1 MMQQVNIHGPGKVE
15 LDESKEPEPGPR
27 DAVVRVAACG
37 VCGTDVRYVRM
48 GGLCRPMPLGH
59 ELSGV
64 IESVGAE
71 VSDLTPGTR
80 VVLNPTASGNMIGNG
95 GSEGGFTQR
104 LLVRNAADGGSL
116 FPIPDDLP
124 MHLAALS
131 EPLGVGMN
139 AVNRAEVN
147 PGDKVAVFGA
157 GPIGLS
163 AIATLR
169 DRGVEDVVAIDLSP
183 RRLELAT
190 ALGAR
195 ATIHAVEQNPWVELK
210 KLHGEAPL
218 MGAPMAGTDA
228 YIEASGAGS
237 VITDVLQNA
246 KAESSLTVVALHEQ
260 SVNVSFLWV
269 MMKQMTIR
277 GAMEY
282 PADYTDAVELLTRWD
297 LSPMI
302 THRFPLE
309 QIGEAIDVA
318 TDPNAGGKVMIDIDK
333 EVGQ

>member
-64 IESVGAE
+64 IESVGVE
-71 VSDLTPGTR
+71 VSDLSPGTR

-95 GSEGGFTQR
+95 GSEGGFTQQ

-139 AVNRAEVN
+139 AVNRADVN

-169 DRGVEDVVAIDLSP
+169 DRGVDDVVAIDLSP
-183 RRLELAT
+183 QRLSLAT
-190 ALGAR
+190 ALGAQ
-195 ATIHAVEQNPWVELK
+195 ATINAGEQSPWVELK

-260 SVNVSFLWV
+260 PVHVSFLWV

-309 QIGEAIDVA
+309 RIGEAIEVA

-333 EVGQ
+333 EVG

>member
-71 VSDLTPGTR
+71 VSDLSPGTR

-95 GSEGGFTQR
+95 GSEGGFTQQ

-139 AVNRAEVN
+139 AVNRADVN

-183 RRLELAT
+183 RRLALAT
-190 ALGAR
+190 ALGAQ
-195 ATIHAVEQNPWVELK
+195 ATINAGEHNPWVELK

-228 YIEASGAGS
+228 YIEASGAAS

-309 QIGEAIDVA
+309 RIGEAIEVA
-318 TDPNAGGKVMIDIDK
+318 TDPNAGGKVMIDIDN
-333 EVGQ
+333 EVG

>member
-64 IESVGAE
+64 IESVGVE
-71 VSDLTPGTR
+71 VSDLSPGTR

-95 GSEGGFTQR
+95 GSEGGFTQQ
-104 LLVRNAADGGSL
+104 LLVRNAAEGGSL

-139 AVNRAEVN
+139 AVNRADVD

-169 DRGVEDVVAIDLSP
+169 DRGVDDVVAIDLSP
-183 RRLELAT
+183 RRLALAT

-195 ATIHAVEQNPWVELK
+195 ATINAGEQNPWVELK

-260 SVNVSFLWV
+260 PVHVSFLWV

-282 PADYTDAVELLTRWD
+282 PADYTDAIELLTRWD

-309 QIGEAIDVA
+309 RIGEAIEVA

-333 EVGQ
+333 EVG

>member
-1 MMQQVNIHGPGKVE
+1 MKQVNIHGPGKVQ
-15 LDESKEPEPGPR
+15 LDDADQREPGPR

-48 GGLCRPMPLGH
+48 GGLTRPMPIGH

-64 IESVGAE
+64 IESTGAE
-71 VSDLTPGTR
+71 VADLAPGTR
-80 VVLNPTASGNMIGNG
+80 VVLNPTASANMIGNG
-95 GSEGGFTQR
+95 GPEGGFTQQ
-104 LLVRNAADGGSL
+104 LLVRNAADGGCL

-124 MHLAALS
+124 MHLAALT

-139 AVNRAEVN
+139 AVDRSDVTS
-147 PGDKVAVFGA
+147 DDRVAVFGA

-169 DRGVEDVVAIDLSP
+169 DRGISDVVAIDLSP

-195 ATIHAVEQNPWVELK
+195 ATINASEQDPWVELK
-210 KLHGEAPL
+210 KLHGEEPL
-218 MGAPMAGTDA
+218 MGMPMAGTDVF
-228 YIEASGAGS
+228 IEASGAGK
-237 VITDVLQNA
+237 VITDVLQSS
-246 KAESSLTVVALHEQ
+246 KAESRLTVVALHEQ
-260 SVNVSFLWV
+260 PVNVSFLWV
-269 MMKQMTIR
+269 MMKQLTIR

-282 PADYTDAVELLTRWD
+282 PADYTDAIELLRRWD

-309 QIGEAIDVA
+309 RIGEAIEVA
-318 TDPNAGGKVMIDIDK
+318 TDPSAGGKVMVDIDK
-333 EVGQ
+333 EVH

>member
-1 MMQQVNIHGPGKVE
+1 MIQQANIHGPGQVA
-15 LDESKEPEPGPR
+15 LDESKVPEPGPR

-48 GGLCRPMPLGH
+48 GGLCRPMPIGH

-71 VSDLTPGTR
+71 VSDLAAGTR

-95 GSEGGFTQR
+95 GSEGGFTQQ

-116 FPIPDDLP
+116 FPIPDELP

-139 AVNRAEVN
+139 AVNRADVN
-147 PGDKVAVFGA
+147 PGDKIAVFGA

-183 RRLELAT
+183 RRLELAME
-190 ALGAR
+190 LGAR
-195 ATIHAVEQNPWVELK
+195 ATIHAGEQNPWVELK

-246 KAESSLTVVALHEQ
+246 KGESSLTVVALHEQ

-297 LSPMI
+297 LSAMI

-309 QIGEAIDVA
+309 RIGEAIEVA
-318 TDPNAGGKVMIDIDK
+318 TDPNVGGKVMIDIDQ

>member
-1 MMQQVNIHGPGKVE
+1 
-15 LDESKEPEPGPR
+15 
-27 DAVVRVAACG
+27 
-37 VCGTDVRYVRM
+37 
-48 GGLCRPMPLGH
+48 
-59 ELSGV
+59 
-64 IESVGAE
+64 
-71 VSDLTPGTR
+71 
-80 VVLNPTASGNMIGNG
+80 
-95 GSEGGFTQR
+95 
-104 LLVRNAADGGSL
+104 
-116 FPIPDDLP
+116 
-124 MHLAALS
+124 MHLAALT

-139 AVNRAEVN
+139 AVNRTDVDR
-147 PGDKVAVFGA
+147 GDKVAVFGA

-163 AIATLR
+163 AIAALR
-169 DRGVEDVVAIDLSP
+169 DRGIEDVVAVDLSS

-195 ATIHAVEQNPWVELK
+195 ATIQAGEQNPWVELK
-210 KLHGEAPL
+210 KLHGEATL

-237 VITDVLQNA
+237 VITEVLQNA
-246 KAESSLTVVALHEQ
+246 KAESCLTVVALHEQ

-282 PADYTDAVELLTRWD
+282 PADYGDAIELLTRWD

-302 THRFPLE
+302 THRYPLGRIE
-309 QIGEAIDVA
+309 EAIAVA
-318 TDPNAGGKVMIDIDK
+318 SDPNAGGKVMVDIDK

>member
-1 MMQQVNIHGPGKVE
+1 MMKQVNVHGPGRAQ
-15 LDESKEPEPGPR
+15 LDDAHEPQAGPR

-37 VCGTDVRYVRM
+37 ICGTDVRYVRM
-48 GGLCRPMPLGH
+48 GGLRRPMPLGH
-59 ELSGV
+59 ELAGV
-64 IESVGAE
+64 VESVGAE
-71 VSDLTPGTR
+71 VADLRPGMR

-95 GSEGGFTQR
+95 GSEGGFAAR
-104 LLVRNAADGGSL
+104 LLVRNAAAGGSL
-116 FPIPDDLP
+116 FPIPDGLA
-124 MHLAALS
+124 MHLAALT

-139 AVNRAEVN
+139 AVDRTGIGL
-147 PGDKVAVFGA
+147 GDKVAVFGA

-169 DRGVEDVVAIDLSP
+169 DRGVSDVVAVDLSP
-183 RRLELAT
+183 RRLGLAA

-195 ATIHAVEQNPWVELK
+195 ATINAVEEDPWVALK
-210 KLHGEAPL
+210 RLHGEAPL

-228 YIEASGAGS
+228 YIEASGAAK
-237 VITDVLQNA
+237 VITDVLQKA
-246 KAESSLTVVALHEQ
+246 KAESRLTVVALHEQ
-260 SVNVSFLWV
+260 PVHVSFLWV

-282 PADYTDAVELLTRWD
+282 PADYTDAIELLTRWD

-309 QIGEAIDVA
+309 RFDEALQVA
-318 TDPNAGGKVMIDIDK
+318 ADPNAGGKVMIEID
-333 EVGQ
+333 EGVS

>member
-1 MMQQVNIHGPGKVE
+1 MKQVNIHGPGKVQ
-15 LDESKEPEPGPR
+15 LDEAEKREPGPR

-48 GGLCRPMPLGH
+48 GGLTRPMPIGH

-64 IESVGAE
+64 IESTGAE
-71 VSDLTPGTR
+71 VSDLAPGTR
-80 VVLNPTASGNMIGNG
+80 VVLNPTVSANMIGNG
-95 GSEGGFTQR
+95 GPEGGFTQH
-104 LLVRNAADGGSL
+104 LLVRNAADGGCL

-139 AVNRAEVN
+139 AVDRSEVT
-147 PGDKVAVFGA
+147 PDDKVAVFGA

-169 DRGVEDVVAIDLSP
+169 DRGVSDVVAIDLSP

-195 ATIHAVEQNPWVELK
+195 ATINASEQDPWVELK
-210 KLHGEAPL
+210 RFHGEEPL
-218 MGAPMAGTDA
+218 MGMPMAATDVF
-228 YIEASGAGS
+228 IEASGAGK
-237 VITDVLQNA
+237 VITDVLQSG
-246 KAESSLTVVALHEQ
+246 KAESRLTVVALHEQ

-282 PADYTDAVELLTRWD
+282 PADYTDAIELLSRWD

-309 QIGEAIDVA
+309 RISEAIEVA
-318 TDPNAGGKVMIDIDK
+318 TDPNAGGKVMVDIDK
-333 EVGQ
+333 EVN

>member
-1 MMQQVNIHGPGKVE
+1 
-15 LDESKEPEPGPR
+15 
-27 DAVVRVAACG
+27 
-37 VCGTDVRYVRM
+37 M
-48 GGLCRPMPLGH
+48 GGLTRPMPLGH

-64 IESVGAE
+64 IESAGVE
-71 VSDLTPGTR
+71 VSDLAPGTR
-80 VVLNPTASGNMIGNG
+80 VVLNPTASANMIGNG
-95 GSEGGFTQR
+95 GPEGGFTQQ
-104 LLVRNAADGGSL
+104 LLVRNAADGGCL

-139 AVNRAEVN
+139 AVDRADVTSD
-147 PGDKVAVFGA
+147 DKVAVFGA

-169 DRGVEDVVAIDLSP
+169 DRGVSDVVAIDLSP

-195 ATIHAVEQNPWVELK
+195 ATINASEQDPWVELK

-228 YIEASGAGS
+228 YIEASGAGK

-246 KAESSLTVVALHEQ
+246 KAESRLIVVALHEQ

-282 PADYTDAVELLTRWD
+282 PADYTDAIQLLTRWD

-309 QIGEAIDVA
+309 RIGEAIEVA

-333 EVGQ
+333 EVG

>member
-1 MMQQVNIHGPGKVE
+1 MMKQVNIHGPGKVQ
-15 LDESKEPEPGPR
+15 LDDVDEPQPGPR

-48 GGLCRPMPLGH
+48 GGLTRRMPLGH
-59 ELSGV
+59 ELSGIV
-64 IESVGAE
+64 ESVGAE
-71 VSDLTPGTR
+71 VSDLTPGIR
-80 VVLNPTASGNMIGNG
+80 VILNPTASANMIGNG
-95 GSEGGFTQR
+95 GPEGGFTQY
-104 LLVRNAADGGSL
+104 LLVRNAADGGCL
-116 FPIPDDLP
+116 FPFPDELP
-124 MHLAALS
+124 MHLAALT

-139 AVNRAEVN
+139 AVDRADVK
-147 PGDKVAVFGA
+147 PDDKVAVFGA

-169 DRGVEDVVAIDLSP
+169 DRGISDVVAIDLSS
-183 RRLELAT
+183 RRLELAI

-195 ATIHAVEQNPWVELK
+195 ATINASEKDPWVELK

-218 MGAPMAGTDA
+218 MGVPMAGTDA
-228 YIEASGAGS
+228 YIEASGAGK

-246 KAESSLTVVALHEQ
+246 KAESRLIVVALHEQ

-282 PADYTDAVELLTRWD
+282 PADYRDAIELLTRWD

-309 QIGEAIDVA
+309 RIGEAIEVA

-333 EVGQ
+333 EVS

>member
-1 MMQQVNIHGPGKVE
+1 MKQVNIHGPGKVQ
-15 LDESKEPEPGPR
+15 LDEAEKREPGPR

-48 GGLCRPMPLGH
+48 GGLTRPMPIGH

-64 IESVGAE
+64 IESTGAE
-71 VSDLTPGTR
+71 VSDLAPGTR
-80 VVLNPTASGNMIGNG
+80 VVLNPTASANMIGNG
-95 GSEGGFTQR
+95 GPEGGFTQH
-104 LLVRNAADGGSL
+104 LLVRNAADGGCL

-139 AVNRAEVN
+139 AVDRSEVT
-147 PGDKVAVFGA
+147 PDDKVAVFGA

-169 DRGVEDVVAIDLSP
+169 DRGVSDVVAIDLSP

-195 ATIHAVEQNPWVELK
+195 ATINASEQDPWVELK
-210 KLHGEAPL
+210 RLHGEEPL
-218 MGAPMAGTDA
+218 MGMPMAATDVF
-228 YIEASGAGS
+228 IEASGAGK
-237 VITDVLQNA
+237 VITDVLQSG
-246 KAESSLTVVALHEQ
+246 KAESRLTVVALHEQ

-282 PADYTDAVELLTRWD
+282 PADYTDAIELLSRWD

-309 QIGEAIDVA
+309 RISEAIEVA
-318 TDPNAGGKVMIDIDK
+318 TDPNAGGKVMVDIDK
-333 EVGQ
+333 EVN

>member
-1 MMQQVNIHGPGKVE
+1 
-15 LDESKEPEPGPR
+15 
-27 DAVVRVAACG
+27 
-37 VCGTDVRYVRM
+37 
-48 GGLCRPMPLGH
+48 
-59 ELSGV
+59 
-64 IESVGAE
+64 
-71 VSDLTPGTR
+71 
-80 VVLNPTASGNMIGNG
+80 
-95 GSEGGFTQR
+95 
-104 LLVRNAADGGSL
+104 
-116 FPIPDDLP
+116 

-139 AVNRAEVN
+139 AVNRADVN

-169 DRGVEDVVAIDLSP
+169 DRGVDDVVAIDLSP
-183 RRLELAT
+183 RRLSLAT
-190 ALGAR
+190 ALGAQ
-195 ATIHAVEQNPWVELK
+195 ATINAGEQNPWVELK

-309 QIGEAIDVA
+309 RIGEAIEVA

-333 EVGQ
+333 EVG

>member
-1 MMQQVNIHGPGKVE
+1 
-15 LDESKEPEPGPR
+15 
-27 DAVVRVAACG
+27 
-37 VCGTDVRYVRM
+37 
-48 GGLCRPMPLGH
+48 
-59 ELSGV
+59 
-64 IESVGAE
+64 
-71 VSDLTPGTR
+71 
-80 VVLNPTASGNMIGNG
+80 
-95 GSEGGFTQR
+95 
-104 LLVRNAADGGSL
+104 
-116 FPIPDDLP
+116 

-139 AVNRAEVN
+139 AVNRADVS
-147 PGDKVAVFGA
+147 PCDKVAVFGA

-183 RRLELAT
+183 RRLDLAM

-195 ATIHAVEQNPWVELK
+195 ATIRADEQNPWVELK

-309 QIGEAIDVA
+309 RIGEAIEVA

-333 EVGQ
+333 EVG

>member
-1 MMQQVNIHGPGKVE
+1 MMKQANIHGPGKVQ
-15 LDESKEPEPGPR
+15 LDDADKREPGPR

-48 GGLCRPMPLGH
+48 GGLTRPMPIGH
-59 ELSGV
+59 ELAGI
-64 IESVGAE
+64 IESIGAE
-71 VSDLTPGTR
+71 VSGLAPGTR
-80 VVLNPTASGNMIGNG
+80 VVLNPTASANMIGNG
-95 GSEGGFTQR
+95 GPEGGFTQQ
-104 LLVRNAADGGSL
+104 LLVRNAADGGCL

-139 AVNRAEVN
+139 AVDRSEVTAD
-147 PGDKVAVFGA
+147 DKVAVFGA

-169 DRGVEDVVAIDLSP
+169 DRGIADVVAIDLSP

-195 ATIHAVEQNPWVELK
+195 ATINASEQDPWVELK
-210 KLHGEAPL
+210 KLHGEVPL
-218 MGAPMAGTDA
+218 MGMPMAGTDVF
-228 YIEASGAGS
+228 IEASGAGK
-237 VITDVLQNA
+237 VITDVLQSG
-246 KAESSLTVVALHEQ
+246 KAESRLTVVALHEQ

-282 PADYTDAVELLTRWD
+282 PADYNDAIELLTRWD

-302 THRFPLE
+302 THRFPLDR
-309 QIGEAIDVA
+309 IGEAIEVA
-318 TDPNAGGKVMIDIDK
+318 TDPNAGGKVMVDIDT
-333 EVGQ
+333 EVN

>member
-1 MMQQVNIHGPGKVE
+1 MKQANIHGPGKVQ
-15 LDESKEPEPGPR
+15 LDDADKREPGPR

-48 GGLCRPMPLGH
+48 GGLTRPMPIGH
-59 ELSGV
+59 ELAGI
-64 IESVGAE
+64 IESIGAE
-71 VSDLTPGTR
+71 VSGLAPGTR
-80 VVLNPTASGNMIGNG
+80 VVLNPTASANMIGNG
-95 GSEGGFTQR
+95 GPEGGFTQQ
-104 LLVRNAADGGSL
+104 LLVRNAADGGCL

-139 AVNRAEVN
+139 AVDRSEVTAD
-147 PGDKVAVFGA
+147 DKVAVFGA

-169 DRGVEDVVAIDLSP
+169 DRGIADVVAIDLSP

-190 ALGAR
+190 SLGAR
-195 ATIHAVEQNPWVELK
+195 ATINASEQDPWVELK
-210 KLHGEAPL
+210 KLHGEVPL
-218 MGAPMAGTDA
+218 MGMPMAGTDVF
-228 YIEASGAGS
+228 IEASGAGK
-237 VITDVLQNA
+237 VITDVLQSG
-246 KAESSLTVVALHEQ
+246 KAESRLTVVALHEQ

-282 PADYTDAVELLTRWD
+282 PADYNDAIELLTRWD

-302 THRFPLE
+302 THRFPLDR
-309 QIGEAIDVA
+309 IGEAIEVA
-318 TDPNAGGKVMIDIDK
+318 TDPNAGGKVMVDIDT
-333 EVGQ
+333 EVN

>member
-1 MMQQVNIHGPGKVE
+1 MKQVNIHGPGKVQ
-15 LDESKEPEPGPR
+15 LDDAEKREPGPR

-48 GGLCRPMPLGH
+48 GGLTRPMPIGH

-64 IESVGAE
+64 IESTGAE
-71 VSDLTPGTR
+71 VSDLAPGTR
-80 VVLNPTASGNMIGNG
+80 VVLNPTASANMIGNG
-95 GSEGGFTQR
+95 GPEGGFTQQ
-104 LLVRNAADGGSL
+104 LLVRNAADGGCL

-139 AVNRAEVN
+139 AVDRSEVT
-147 PGDKVAVFGA
+147 PDDKVAVFGA

-169 DRGVEDVVAIDLSP
+169 DRGVSDVVAIDLSP

-195 ATIHAVEQNPWVELK
+195 ATINASEQDPWVELK
-210 KLHGEAPL
+210 RLHGEEPL
-218 MGAPMAGTDA
+218 MGMPMAATDVF
-228 YIEASGAGS
+228 IEASGAGK
-237 VITDVLQNA
+237 VITHVLQSG
-246 KAESSLTVVALHEQ
+246 KAESRLTVVALHEQ

-282 PADYTDAVELLTRWD
+282 PADYTDAIELLSRWD

-309 QIGEAIDVA
+309 RISEAIEVA
-318 TDPNAGGKVMIDIDK
+318 TDPNAGGKVMVDIDK
-333 EVGQ
+333 EVN

>member
-1 MMQQVNIHGPGKVE
+1 MKQVNIHGPGKVQ
-15 LDESKEPEPGPR
+15 LDEAEKREPGPR

-48 GGLCRPMPLGH
+48 GGLTRPMPIGH

-64 IESVGAE
+64 IESTGAE
-71 VSDLTPGTR
+71 VSGLAPGTR
-80 VVLNPTASGNMIGNG
+80 VVLNPTASANMIGNG
-95 GSEGGFTQR
+95 GPEGGFTQQ
-104 LLVRNAADGGSL
+104 LLVRNAADGGCL

-139 AVNRAEVN
+139 AVDRSEVT
-147 PGDKVAVFGA
+147 PDDKVAVFGA

-169 DRGVEDVVAIDLSP
+169 DRGVSDVVAIDLSP

-195 ATIHAVEQNPWVELK
+195 ATINASEQDPWVELK
-210 KLHGEAPL
+210 RLHGEEPL
-218 MGAPMAGTDA
+218 MGMPMAATDVF
-228 YIEASGAGS
+228 IEASGAGK
-237 VITDVLQNA
+237 VITDVLQSG
-246 KAESSLTVVALHEQ
+246 KAESRLTVVALHEQ

-282 PADYTDAVELLTRWD
+282 PADYTDAIELLSRWD

-309 QIGEAIDVA
+309 RISEAIEVA
-318 TDPNAGGKVMIDIDK
+318 TDPNAGGKVMVDIDK
-333 EVGQ
+333 EVN

>member
-15 LDESKEPEPGPR
+15 LDESNEPEPGPR

-64 IESVGAE
+64 IESVGVE
-71 VSDLTPGTR
+71 VSDLSPGTR

-95 GSEGGFTQR
+95 GSEGGFTQQ

-139 AVNRAEVN
+139 AVNRADVN

-169 DRGVEDVVAIDLSP
+169 DRGVDDVVAIDLSP
-183 RRLELAT
+183 QRLSLAT
-190 ALGAR
+190 ALGAQ
-195 ATIHAVEQNPWVELK
+195 ATINAGEQSPWVELK

-260 SVNVSFLWV
+260 PVHVSFLWV

-309 QIGEAIDVA
+309 RIGEAIEVA

-333 EVGQ
+333 EVG

>member
-1 MMQQVNIHGPGKVE
+1 MKQVNIHGPGRVQ
-15 LDESKEPEPGPR
+15 LDDADKREPGPR

-48 GGLCRPMPLGH
+48 GGLTRPMPIGH
-59 ELSGV
+59 ELSGI
-64 IESVGAE
+64 IESIGAE
-71 VSDLTPGTR
+71 VSGLAPGTR
-80 VVLNPTASGNMIGNG
+80 VVLNPTASANMIGNG
-95 GSEGGFTQR
+95 GPEGGFTQH
-104 LLVRNAADGGSL
+104 LLVRNAADGGCL

-139 AVNRAEVN
+139 AVDRSEVT
-147 PGDKVAVFGA
+147 PDDKVAVFGA

-169 DRGVEDVVAIDLSP
+169 DRGISDVVAIDLSP

-195 ATIHAVEQNPWVELK
+195 ATINASEQDPWVELK
-210 KLHGEAPL
+210 KLHGEDPL
-218 MGAPMAGTDA
+218 MGMRMAGTDVF
-228 YIEASGAGS
+228 IEASGAAK
-237 VITDVLQNA
+237 VITDVLQSG
-246 KAESSLTVVALHEQ
+246 KAESRLTVVALHEQ

-282 PADYTDAVELLTRWD
+282 PADYNDAIDLLTRWD

-309 QIGEAIDVA
+309 RIGEAIEVA
-318 TDPNAGGKVMIDIDK
+318 TDPNAGGKVMVDIDK
-333 EVGQ
+333 EVN

>member
-1 MMQQVNIHGPGKVE
+1 MKQANIHGPGKVQ
-15 LDESKEPEPGPR
+15 LDDADKREPGPR
-27 DAVVRVAACG
+27 DAVVRVSACG

-48 GGLCRPMPLGH
+48 GGLTRPMPIGH
-59 ELSGV
+59 ELAGI
-64 IESVGAE
+64 IESIGAE
-71 VSDLTPGTR
+71 VSGLAPGTR
-80 VVLNPTASGNMIGNG
+80 VVLNPTASANMIGNG
-95 GSEGGFTQR
+95 GPEGGFTQQ
-104 LLVRNAADGGSL
+104 LLVRNAADGGCL
-116 FPIPDDLP
+116 FRIPDELP

-139 AVNRAEVN
+139 AVDRSEVTAD
-147 PGDKVAVFGA
+147 DKVAVFGA

-169 DRGVEDVVAIDLSP
+169 DRGIADVVAIDLSP

-195 ATIHAVEQNPWVELK
+195 ATINASEQDPWVELK
-210 KLHGEAPL
+210 KLHGEVPL
-218 MGAPMAGTDA
+218 MGMPMAGTDVF
-228 YIEASGAGS
+228 IEASGAGK
-237 VITDVLQNA
+237 VITDVLQSG
-246 KAESSLTVVALHEQ
+246 KAESRLTVVALHEQ

-282 PADYTDAVELLTRWD
+282 PADYNDAIELLTRWD

-302 THRFPLE
+302 THRFPLDR
-309 QIGEAIDVA
+309 IGEAIEVA
-318 TDPNAGGKVMIDIDK
+318 TDPNAGGKVMVDIDT
-333 EVGQ
+333 EVN

>member
-1 MMQQVNIHGPGKVE
+1 MMKQVNIHGPGKVQ
-15 LDESKEPEPGPR
+15 LDDAEKREPGPR

-48 GGLCRPMPLGH
+48 GGLTRPMPIGH

-64 IESVGAE
+64 IESTGAE
-71 VSDLTPGTR
+71 VSDLAPGTR
-80 VVLNPTASGNMIGNG
+80 VVLNPTASANMIGNG
-95 GSEGGFTQR
+95 GPEGGFTQH
-104 LLVRNAADGGSL
+104 LLVRNAADGGCL

-139 AVNRAEVN
+139 AVDRSEVT
-147 PGDKVAVFGA
+147 PDDKVAVFGA

-169 DRGVEDVVAIDLSP
+169 DRGVSDVVAIDLSP

-195 ATIHAVEQNPWVELK
+195 ATINASEQDPWVELK
-210 KLHGEAPL
+210 RLHGEEPL
-218 MGAPMAGTDA
+218 MGMPMAATDVF
-228 YIEASGAGS
+228 IEASGAGK
-237 VITDVLQNA
+237 VITDVLQSG
-246 KAESSLTVVALHEQ
+246 KAESRLTVVALHEQ

-282 PADYTDAVELLTRWD
+282 PADYTDAIELLSRWD

-309 QIGEAIDVA
+309 RISEAIEVA
-318 TDPNAGGKVMIDIDK
+318 TDPNAGGKVMVDIDK
-333 EVGQ
+333 EVN

>member
-1 MMQQVNIHGPGKVE
+1 MMQQVNIHGPGKIQ
-15 LDESKEPEPGPR
+15 LDDAGEPEPGAR

-37 VCGTDVRYVRM
+37 VCGTDVRYLRM
-48 GGLCRPMPLGH
+48 GGLRRPMPLGH
-59 ELSGV
+59 ELAG
-64 IESVGAE
+64 IIDSVGAE
-71 VSDLTPGTR
+71 VSDLRPGMR
-80 VVLNPTASGNMIGNG
+80 VVLNPTASANMIGNG

-104 LLVRNAADGGSL
+104 LLVRNAADGGCL
-116 FPIPDDLP
+116 FPIPDSLP
-124 MHLAALS
+124 MHLAALT
-131 EPLGVGMN
+131 EPLGVAMN
-139 AVNRAEVN
+139 AVDRAHVA

-157 GPIGLS
+157 GPIGLC

-169 DRGVEDVVAIDLSP
+169 DRGISEVVAIDLSP

-190 ALGAR
+190 SLGAS
-195 ATIHAVEQNPWVELK
+195 ATIDASARNPWVELK

-228 YIEASGAGS
+228 YIEASGAGK

-246 KAESSLTVVALHEQ
+246 KADSRLVVVALHEQ

-269 MMKQMTIR
+269 MMKQMTIA

-282 PADYTDAVELLTRWD
+282 PADYRDAIGLLTRWD
-297 LSPMI
+297 LSSMI

-309 QIGEAIDVA
+309 RVREALAVA
-318 TDPNAGGKVMIDIDK
+318 ADPAAGGKVMVDID
-333 EVGQ
+333 ERVT

>member
-1 MMQQVNIHGPGKVE
+1 MKQVNIHGPGKVQ
-15 LDESKEPEPGPR
+15 LDEAEKREPGPR

-48 GGLCRPMPLGH
+48 GGLTRPMPIGH

-64 IESVGAE
+64 IESTGAE
-71 VSDLTPGTR
+71 VSDLAPGTR
-80 VVLNPTASGNMIGNG
+80 VVLNPTASANMIGNG
-95 GSEGGFTQR
+95 GPEGGFTQH
-104 LLVRNAADGGSL
+104 LLVRNAADGGCL

-139 AVNRAEVN
+139 AVDRSDVT
-147 PGDKVAVFGA
+147 PDDKVAVFGA

-169 DRGVEDVVAIDLSP
+169 DRGVSDVVAIDLSP

-195 ATIHAVEQNPWVELK
+195 ATINASEQDPWVELK
-210 KLHGEAPL
+210 RLHGEEPL
-218 MGAPMAGTDA
+218 MGMPMAATDVF
-228 YIEASGAGS
+228 IEASGAGK
-237 VITDVLQNA
+237 VITDVLQSG
-246 KAESSLTVVALHEQ
+246 KAESRLTVVALHEQ

-282 PADYTDAVELLTRWD
+282 PADYTDAIELLSRWD

-302 THRFPLE
+302 THRLPLE
-309 QIGEAIDVA
+309 RISEAIEVA
-318 TDPNAGGKVMIDIDK
+318 TDPNAGGKVMVDIDK
-333 EVGQ
+333 EVN

>member
-64 IESVGAE
+64 VESVGAE
-71 VSDLTPGTR
+71 VSDLSPGTR

-95 GSEGGFTQR
+95 GSEGGFTQQ

-139 AVNRAEVN
+139 AVNRADVN

-183 RRLELAT
+183 RRLALAT
-190 ALGAR
+190 ALGAQ
-195 ATIHAVEQNPWVELK
+195 ATINAGEQNPWVELK

-228 YIEASGAGS
+228 YIEASGAAS

-309 QIGEAIDVA
+309 RIAEAIEVA

-333 EVGQ
+333 EVG